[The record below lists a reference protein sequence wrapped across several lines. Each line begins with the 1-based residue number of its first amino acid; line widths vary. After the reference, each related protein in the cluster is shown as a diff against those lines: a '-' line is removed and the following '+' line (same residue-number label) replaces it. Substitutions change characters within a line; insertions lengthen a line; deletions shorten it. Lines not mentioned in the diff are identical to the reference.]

1 MAPQAKKRRRTRKKA
16 PAAAVEP
23 ADGNGLIGVLPNE
36 VMSSIISLLPSD
48 DGVRTRAV
56 SSRWRDLWLSAPL
69 NLDDDDL
76 RPWRNGDG
84 LVDLI
89 TEILSTHPG
98 PARRL
103 SLTNLAR
110 VSSTHGDD
118 RYPSFDGWFQSPVL
132 DKIKELHFRYLFRYL
147 NSDVDPLPPS
157 ALRFTDLSVA
167 SYGRCHFPE
176 NLAGVSFPNLRQLT
190 LFDLTNSEATLEAM
204 IQACPAIR
212 SLLLSGNMG
221 FRHVRISSPTLV
233 SLGVSTL
240 RNEAVMEELTIVD
253 APSMERLLL
262 FETDGGPM
270 NIDVQGAPNLQ
281 VLGSLSSSMPRVQL
295 GSTVLQKMIATTV
308 ITPMH
313 TVKILALNAG
323 SFELNTFVDILKCF
337 PCLQKLYFTSFV
349 ITDFGKTML
358 NYGALSIPCLD
369 THLKEI
375 VLRNFRGGKDDIKFA
390 KFFVLNARVLRLME
404 FRVPI
409 RESTKKW
416 EANQRRKL
424 PKKINRASQALR
436 FDFVYDDCIFR
447 SFEDTYCTHELS
459 KADPFD
465 SMF

>member
-1 MAPQAKKRRRTRKKA
+1 MAPPAKKRRRSRKKQA
-16 PAAAVEP
+16 PAAAP
-23 ADGNGLIGVLPNE
+23 KDGHGLIGVLPNE
-36 VMSSIISLLPSD
+36 VMSSIISLLPID

-89 TEILSTHPG
+89 TKILSTHPG

-118 RYPSFDGWFQSPVL
+118 RYPSFDGWFRSPVL
-132 DKIKELHFRYLFRYL
+132 DRIKELHFRYLFRYL
-147 NSDVDPLPPS
+147 NSDVDRLPPS
-157 ALRFTDLSVA
+157 ALRFTDLVVA

-176 NLAGVSFPNLRQLT
+176 NLDGVSFPNLRQLT
-190 LFDLTNSEATLEAM
+190 LFDLTNSEATLDAM
-204 IQACPAIR
+204 ILACPAIR
-212 SLLLSGNMG
+212 SLVLSGNSG
-221 FRHVRISSPTLV
+221 FRRARISSPTLV
-233 SLGVSTL
+233 SLGVSAL
-240 RNEAVMEELTIVD
+240 RNEAIMEELTIVD

-262 FETDGGPM
+262 FDTYGGPV

-281 VLGSLSSSMPRVQL
+281 VLGSLSSSMPIVQL
-295 GSTVLQKMIATTV
+295 GSTVLQKMIATTA
-308 ITPMH
+308 ITPMY

-323 SFELNTFVDILKCF
+323 DFKLNTLVDILKCF
-337 PCLQKLYFTSFV
+337 PCLEKLYFTPFV
-349 ITDFGKTML
+349 TDSSKTML
-358 NYGALSIPCLD
+358 KNDGAISIPCLD

-375 VLRNFRGGKDDIKFA
+375 VLRNFRGGRDDIKFA

-409 RESTKKW
+409 RQSTKKW
-416 EANQRRKL
+416 EANQRQKL
-424 PKKINRASQALR
+424 PKKIDRASQALR
-436 FDFVYDDCIFR
+436 FDFVYHHCFFR

-459 KADPFD
+459 KSDPFD
-465 SMF
+465 GML